1 MGALI
6 PLAITLAPE
15 IGKWLFGTKG
25 EATATA
31 VAQVVQAVTGTS
43 DADAAQAALVRDPQL
58 ATQLRLQL
66 AQLAAQN
73 EQAQR
78 QADLDD
84 LEARLRDVAS
94 ARSQTVD
101 LARANSP
108 VAWGAPIVSIVV
120 LLIFGYAFWIAFN
133 TPPDKATPVQIGL
146 TEILKAALI
155 SVIGYWV
162 GSSAGS
168 DRKTALLYHSSP
180 AQPPAS
186 D

>member
-15 IGKWLFGTKG
+15 IGKWLFGSRG
-25 EATATA
+25 EAVAKD
-31 VAQVVQAVTGTS
+31 VAQVVQTVTGT
-43 DADAAQAALVRDPQL
+43 DKPDEVTALLARDPQ
-58 ATQLRLQL
+58 AAAQLRLQL

-108 VAWGAPIVSIVV
+108 VAWGAPVVSVVV
-120 LLIFGYAFWIAFN
+120 LLIFGYAFWTAFH
-133 TPPDKATPVQIGL
+133 TPPGEASPVQIGL

-155 SVIGYWV
+155 SVVGYWV